1 MSLRICK
8 NGHRFE
14 KTSSCPVCPIC
25 SSEEMNNKY
34 GEEFPAIGA
43 PAFRALDSAGI
54 THLSDLTKYTEKQ
67 MLELHGFGP
76 KALGIL
82 KARLSEK
89 KLSFAKK

>member
-1 MSLRICK
+1 MAK
-8 NGHRFE
+8 
-14 KTSSCPVCPIC
+14 
-25 SSEEMNNKY
+25 KY
-34 GEEFPAIGA
+34 EGEFPQIGV

-76 KALGIL
+76 KALGML

-89 KLSFAKK
+89 KLSFAK